1 MKIEIMNSEEFNK
14 LSASSILICTSSG
27 GTDDICCLTLQEM
40 KEETKESEN
49 YSMINRMFEENSYM
63 HGNNTEIISF
73 ADNKFI
79 KILFL

>member
-1 MKIEIMNSEEFNK
+1 
-14 LSASSILICTSSG
+14 
-27 GTDDICCLTLQEM
+27 M